1 MHVRR
6 LALTDGKI
14 GFVGLGRM
22 GTAMA
27 TNLAADGRQ
36 VIAYVRRPDRMR
48 ELAERGL
55 KPTTDSTDLFNCD
68 VVVTMLPDDDAVL
81 DAAFGRAGF
90 GCEGF
95 AIGLRRGAIHL
106 SMGTIGTATAS
117 LLAREHAR
125 NRQGYVSAPVFG
137 YPDTA
142 KARQLFIVM
151 AGAPADVERC
161 RALVGTLGRQ
171 TFITGTDP
179 GHANLVKLLGN
190 MMTARTLDV
199 LGASIAAARSSRRR
213 VPSIQ
218 KTHFVEQRGLQ

>member
-1 MHVRR
+1 MIRR

-14 GFVGLGRM
+14 GFAGLGRM
-22 GTAMA
+22 GTALA

-36 VIAYVRRPDRMR
+36 VLAYIRRPDRMR

-55 KPTTDSTDLFNCD
+55 KPTTDSTDLFDCD

-81 DAAFGRAGF
+81 DASFGRAGSE
-90 GCEGF
+90 CQGF
-95 AIGLRRGAIHL
+95 AVGLRRGAIHL
-106 SMGTIGTATAS
+106 SMGTIGSATAS

-125 NRQGYVSAPVFG
+125 NGQGYVSAPVFG
-137 YPDTA
+137 NPDAA

-161 RALVGTLGRQ
+161 RALVGSLGRQ
-171 TFITGTDP
+171 TFIAGTDP
-179 GHANLVKLLGN
+179 GHSNLIKLLGN

-199 LGASIAAARSSRRR
+199 LGASIAAARFSRRR
-213 VPSIQ
+213 AAGIQ
-218 KTHFVEQRGLQ
+218 QTHFGEQRGLQ

>member
-1 MHVRR
+1 MIRK

-14 GFVGLGRM
+14 GFIGLGRM
-22 GTAMA
+22 GTPMA
-27 TNLAADGRQ
+27 INLASDGRE
-36 VIAYVRRPDRMR
+36 VVAYIRRPDRMR

-55 KPTTDSTDLFNCD
+55 KPTTDSTDLFDCD

-81 DAAFGRAGF
+81 DASFGRAGF

-95 AIGLRRGAIHL
+95 AVGLKHGAIHL

-137 YPDTA
+137 HPDA
-142 KARQLFIVM
+142 ARARQLFIVM

-171 TFITGTDP
+171 TFIAGTDP
-179 GHANLVKLLGN
+179 GRANLVTLLGN
-190 MMTARTLDV
+190 MMMARTLDA
-199 LGASIAAARSSRRR
+199 LGASIATAGLSRRPAAD
-213 VPSIQ
+213 VNQ
-218 KTHFVEQRGLQ
+218 GHFVEQRGLS

>member
-1 MHVRR
+1 MIRR

-27 TNLAADGRQ
+27 ANLATDGRQ
-36 VIAYVRRPDRMR
+36 VVAYVRRPDRMR

-55 KPTTDSTDLFNCD
+55 KPTTDSTDLFGCD

-81 DAAFGRAGF
+81 DASFGRAGF

-106 SMGTIGTATAS
+106 SMGTIGSATAS

-125 NRQGYVSAPVFG
+125 NGQGYVSAPVFG
-137 YPDTA
+137 NPDAA
-142 KARQLFIVM
+142 KARQLFIIA
-151 AGAPADVERC
+151 AGAPADVECC
-161 RALVGTLGRQ
+161 RPILDILGQRTFVVGGDRQ
-171 TFITGTDP
+171 E
-179 GHANLVKLLGN
+179 
-190 MMTARTLDV
+190 R
-199 LGASIAAARSSRRR
+199 
-213 VPSIQ
+213 
-218 KTHFVEQRGLQ
+218 

>member
-1 MHVRR
+1 MIKK

-27 TNLAADGRQ
+27 TNLAADGRR
-36 VIAYVRRPDRMR
+36 VLAYVRRPDRMR
-48 ELAERGL
+48 ELADLGL
-55 KPTTDSTDLFNCD
+55 KPTTDSTDLFDCD

-81 DAAFGRAGF
+81 DASFGRASF

-125 NRQGYVSAPVFG
+125 NGQGYVSAPVFG
-137 YPDTA
+137 YPDAA

-171 TFITGTDP
+171 TFIAGTDP
-179 GHANLVKLLGN
+179 GYANLVKLLGD
-190 MMTARTLDV
+190 MTTARLLDE
-199 LGASIAAARSSRRR
+199 LGASITAARFSRRR
-213 VPSIQ
+213 AAGVQ
-218 KTHFVEQRGLQ
+218 QTHFVKRRGLQ

>member
-1 MHVRR
+1 MQRLIRR
-6 LALTDGKI
+6 LALTEGKI

-27 TNLAADGRQ
+27 TNLAANERQ
-36 VIAYVRRPDRMR
+36 VLAYVRRPDRMR

-55 KPTTDSTDLFNCD
+55 KPTADSTDLFDCD

-81 DAAFGRAGF
+81 DASFGRSSF

-95 AIGLRRGAIHL
+95 AVGLRRGAIHL

-125 NRQGYVSAPVFG
+125 NGQGYVSAPVFG
-137 YPDTA
+137 YTDA
-142 KARQLFIVM
+142 VKARQLFIVM
-151 AGAPADVERC
+151 AGAPADVERR
-161 RALVGTLGRQ
+161 RALV
-171 TFITGTDP
+171 GTDP

-190 MMTARTLDV
+190 MMTARMLDV
-199 LGASIAAARSSRRR
+199 LGASIAAARFSRCRAAGISNPISLNR
-213 VPSIQ
+213 EV
-218 KTHFVEQRGLQ
+218 FNEQ